1 MINLRDSNTQ
11 KMLFFLILML
21 ICVFLL
27 FRGGVAKLLIVS
39 ALLAYIL
46 DPVVTR
52 LEARGMS
59 RAGATSLVVLGIIAI
74 IVVGL
79 VLLVPALKDQ
89 LVHMQSGE
97 GSDKANVAI
106 EKLQDGLRSKLA
118 FLGMAD
124 LDLKTKLAEYKASFS
139 QKIIQFI
146 LSDFISMIVLMVTI
160 PFIMFFLLK
169 DGLAMK
175 KTFIRSVPN
184 RYFEFTLDLLYKMD
198 QSLGNYLRGQFIDAL
213 TFGILTTITL
223 WLLGVPY
230 FVFIGLFAGLANLI
244 PYVGPIAGALLATV
258 VSVMDTGDI
267 GQALWVV
274 LTFAGLKL
282 IDDILVQ
289 PMVVSSSVDLH
300 PLLVLLAIL
309 VGGHLFGIIGM
320 LVAVPT
326 TGFFK
331 VVLTESVRTLK
342 QYRFT

>member
-11 KMLFFLILML
+11 KMLGLLILIILL
-21 ICVFLL
+21 IILL
-27 FRGGVAKLLIVS
+27 FQGGVAKLLIVA
-39 ALLAYIL
+39 ALLSYIL
-46 DPVVTR
+46 DPLVTR

-59 RAGATSLVVLGIIAI
+59 RTGATALVLLTIIAAF
-74 IVVGL
+74 VVAAIF
-79 VLLVPALKDQ
+79 LVPALKAQ
-89 LVHMQSGE
+89 LQHMQSGTSSE
-97 GSDKANVAI
+97 KADTAI
-106 EKLQDGLRSKLA
+106 MNMQEALRSR
-118 FLGMAD
+118 FGYLGLAD
-124 LDLKTKLAEYKASFS
+124 LDLKTKLAEFKVSIS
-139 QKIIQFI
+139 QKIVAFL
-146 LSDFISMIVLMVTI
+146 LSDFISLLLTMVTI

-169 DGLAMK
+169 DSLTMK
-175 KTFIRSVPN
+175 KSFIRGIPN

-198 QSLGNYLRGQFIDAL
+198 QQLGNYLRGQFIDAL
-213 TFGILTTITL
+213 TFGILTTIAL

-258 VSVMDTGDI
+258 VAVMDTGDI

-282 IDDILVQ
+282 IDDILIQ
-289 PMVVSSSVDLH
+289 PIAVSSSVDLH

-309 VGGHLFGIIGM
+309 VGGHLFGVIGM

-331 VVLTESVRTLK
+331 VVLTESIRTLK